1 MAQLAICPQCE
12 RELLIPEAMDAAEWV
27 KCPHCR
33 EFLEVGKAPVR
44 ELPVA
49 MPVEEALPDSLTPS
63 TLDDISNLDTW
74 KAPQREPEAAT
85 DEELVS
91 DSMSIAS
98 APAETPDETAE
109 RIDAWFRSAKT
120 VVDFRDKPDTTRTE
134 PVGADSSA
142 NDSYPEDFGAEP
154 ADMNDSTATVD
165 ISAVGFGG
173 DVEDA
178 DFEFDAPTVAPD
190 EDAAAWDDSE
200 HMDNLLA
207 EAENEPA
214 AEFTMSDEASEAAE
228 EEEQTD
234 ADQDWSAKVTASSL
248 LNARKTRRPRSLVR
262 TLIGTTLGGLV
273 GLAIAYFALLWLRGP
288 DLDFLQVAQYLPKS
302 ILPASFSQKSRTLVA
317 AAPVQPAVE
326 PAMPDATA
334 DETANATEETP
345 AATEQTATPG
355 EQPTDAAAAPADATA
370 APADAT
376 TDEESV
382 ATTETEPAAGTG
394 ERPASFNE
402 PVATPPA
409 SQSDDNRYGEKSE
422 ASATPATEPAPLD
435 AAPASPIVTESP
447 FAPPAA
453 EPIRIANAPTFAA
466 DDVKAALQV
475 ANEAQPKL
483 VAGNLADSKDVARAK
498 GFGYSMLAD
507 LAQKVTFVDAVAAA
521 DVLQQADE
529 LFKKTLSDAH
539 TRSELAQIVP
549 RWIAAATR
557 KHGGIFLAGSISGA
571 EAKGS
576 VTEASVDLGTGQP
589 LKVLLP
595 PALAEQLATAS
606 QPLGIV
612 GWLVDRP
619 ADQVAGYAGDAP
631 QAIFVSRLIPLQ

>member
-12 RELLIPEAMDAAEWV
+12 RELLIPEAMGAAEWV

-33 EFLEVGKAPVR
+33 EFLEVGKAPLR

-49 MPVEEALPDSLTPS
+49 MPVEEGSRDSLTPS

-74 KAPQREPEAAT
+74 KAPQRTPEVAT

-120 VVDFRDKPDTTRTE
+120 VVDFRDEPDTTRTE
-134 PVGADSSA
+134 PVGLHSPAKE
-142 NDSYPEDFGAEP
+142 SYPEDFAAEP

-165 ISAVGFGG
+165 ISAVGFGSG
-173 DVEDA
+173 VEDA
-178 DFEFDAPTVAPD
+178 DFEFDAPTVAP
-190 EDAAAWDDSE
+190 EEEAAAWDDSG
-200 HMDNLLA
+200 HMESLLA

-228 EEEQTD
+228 EQDETD
-234 ADQDWSAKVTASSL
+234 ADPDWSAKVTASSL

-302 ILPASFSQKSRTLVA
+302 ILPASFSQKSGTLVA

-326 PAMPDATA
+326 PAAPDTTA
-334 DETANATEETP
+334 DEP
-345 AATEQTATPG
+345 ADPTEQTPATTEQAAMPG
-355 EQPTDAAAAPADATA
+355 EQPADATA
-370 APADAT
+370 APADST
-376 TDEESV
+376 TGEAPV
-382 ATTETEPAAGTG
+382 ATTETQPAAGTG
-394 ERPASFNE
+394 EQPASFNE

-409 SQSDDNRYGEKSE
+409 SQSENNRYGEKSE
-422 ASATPATEPAPLD
+422 ASAAPTTEPAPLD
-435 AAPASPIVTESP
+435 AVPASPIITESP
-447 FAPPAA
+447 FTPPTA
-453 EPIRIANAPTFAA
+453 EPIRVANAPTFAV

-475 ANEAQPKL
+475 AYAAQPKL
-483 VAGNLADSKDVARAK
+483 VAGNLADSKDVAKAK
-498 GFGYSMLAD
+498 GYGYSMLAD

-521 DVLQQADE
+521 DALQQADE
-529 LFKKTLSDAH
+529 LFKVSLRDAH

-549 RWIAAATR
+549 RWITAASR

-576 VTEASVDLGTGQP
+576 VTEASVDLGTRQS

-606 QPLGIV
+606 QPV
-612 GWLVDRP
+612 GVIGWIVDRP
-619 ADQVAGYAGDAP
+619 AEGVTGYTGDAP